1 MKLHPTETGARILA
15 DITSRQNRQNRQY
28 VPTATETYQPKFE
41 QPKFDTPFQVHAA
54 NRTLSTAA
62 YNAEKENTNTN
73 NGSPFRTKS
82 WQNKLWRQY
91 YRRNPIRPNPVC
103 YMTPDGRR
111 IESVVIR
118 YFVIRKEYNMEF
130 GTSSRAKVINEYKF
144 CRTYDSIVDTI
155 LTLLYDIDALTAK
168 VEKDQRVATYTMTF
182 RTLVR
187 YSDGTFDSTPT
198 SFQDV
203 MDILGLHVINRDGQY
218 QISQNPDVMWFPMQ
232 RVIRGEYK

>member
-15 DITSRQNRQNRQY
+15 DIASRQNRQS
-28 VPTATETYQPKFE
+28 VPTAMETYQPKFE

-54 NRTLSTAA
+54 NRTLSTATYSTA
-62 YNAEKENTNTN
+62 KENTNTN

-91 YRRNPIRPNPVC
+91 YRRNPIRPNPVS
-103 YMTPDGRR
+103 YRTPDNRR

-118 YFVIRKEYNMEF
+118 YFVFRREYSMDFE
-130 GTSSRAKVINEYKF
+130 TSSRTKVINECKF

-155 LTLLYDIDALTAK
+155 LTMLYDIDALTAR
-168 VEKDQRVATYTMTF
+168 VEKDQKAATYTMTF
-182 RTLVR
+182 RALVR

-198 SFQDV
+198 SF
-203 MDILGLHVINRDGQY
+203 LK
-218 QISQNPDVMWFPMQ
+218 
-232 RVIRGEYK
+232 IRMSCGSRCSE